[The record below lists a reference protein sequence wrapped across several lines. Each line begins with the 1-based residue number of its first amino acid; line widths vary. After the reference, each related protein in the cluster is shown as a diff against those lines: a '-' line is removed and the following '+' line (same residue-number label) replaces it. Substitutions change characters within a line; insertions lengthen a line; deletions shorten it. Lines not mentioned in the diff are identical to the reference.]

1 MKLSILKGSS
11 GLRTQPDPSRSP
23 YSQGQGGFPGQIGL
37 VDLAACMNI
46 DITDGNMIIRRRGIT
61 KRVPENAHSVYQ
73 IGPYCMFVVDDGLW
87 LLKPGFSG
95 YVQIATVT
103 PAPVC
108 CEVVDGIGYWSNG
121 IQKGKIVGGVN
132 QPWTKAATV
141 YSNNQTRIYEDPPV
155 GNILG
160 YWNGRMYVAGI
171 AEDRKIVRYSEA
183 YGPDLFAPA
192 DGYLSLESAVTM
204 VRPVGGGIYV
214 SESDKTHFVS
224 GDQLKPDWKVID
236 NHPALPWSSKPA
248 VGAMSMDQAGNYV
261 WQAGGKTE
269 VAFWLTN
276 EGVMFG
282 DAVGNVTN
290 ITEEKI
296 DLLPPYTSGA
306 ILIDGSTLLAQFI
319 K

>member
-1 MKLSILKGSS
+1 MKLSILKGSF

-37 VDLAACMNI
+37 VDLAACMNV
-46 DITDGNMIIRRRGIT
+46 DITDGNMIMRRRGT
-61 KRVPENAHSVYQ
+61 VKRVPENAHSVYEVR
-73 IGPYCMFVVDDGLW
+73 PYCLFVVDDGLF

-95 YVQIATVT
+95 YVQISTVT

-121 IQKGKIVGGVN
+121 IQKGKVVGGVN
-132 QPWTKAATV
+132 QPWVKAATV
-141 YSNNQTRIYEDPPV
+141 YSNNQTRIFYDPPA

-160 YWNGRMYVAGI
+160 YYNGRMYIAGI

-183 YGPDLFAPA
+183 YGPDLFDFA
-192 DGYLSLESAVTM
+192 DAFLSLESAVTM
-204 VRPVGGGIYV
+204 VRPVAGGIYV
-214 SESDKTHFVS
+214 SDSERTHFVS
-224 GDQLKPDWKVID
+224 GDPLKFDWKVVD
-236 NHPALPWSSKPA
+236 NHPALPWSSKPV
-248 VGAMSMDQAGNYV
+248 VGVMSMDQTGNYV
-261 WQAGGKTE
+261 YQAGGKTE

-282 DAVGNVTN
+282 DATGNVTN

-306 ILIDGSTLLAQFI
+306 ILVDGSTLLAQFI